1 MKSEFIPESIKQN
14 INFDW
19 NNQERIEELNN
30 MFHKID
36 KSDDGIK
43 QTKDY
48 KKLIKEINSR
58 IDAEYKAKQANLNR
72 QEKETELDKAKKEL
86 TYLQSLKS
94 S

>member
-1 MKSEFIPESIKQN
+1 MLQF
-14 INFDW
+14 
-19 NNQERIEELNN
+19 
-30 MFHKID
+30 
-36 KSDDGIK
+36 GIK

-72 QEKETELDKAKKEL
+72 QEKETELDSAKKEL